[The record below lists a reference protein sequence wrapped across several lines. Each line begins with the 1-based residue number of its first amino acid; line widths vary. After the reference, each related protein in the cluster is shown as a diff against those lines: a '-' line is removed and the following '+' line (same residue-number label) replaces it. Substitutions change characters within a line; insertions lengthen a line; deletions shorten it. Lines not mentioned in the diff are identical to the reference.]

1 MTGTLT
7 RLRAGRWEHD
17 ASMSRAS
24 FTVRDFGFMTVRG
37 SVPIASAAVDV
48 DENGTPVAVHATLDL
63 TGLATGHRKRDRDL
77 QKPHLLDTG
86 RHPRL
91 RFTGSP
97 VQRAD
102 DWQVPGRLTGR
113 TGTDVTLE
121 AHIVDRRDSGQLT
134 VRAACTLD
142 RRKLG
147 VRAPRFLIGRYV
159 AVTIEAVFAPPQ

>member
-17 ASMSRAS
+17 ASTSRAT

-37 SVPIASAAVDV
+37 SVPIVSAAVDV
-48 DENGTPVAVHATLDL
+48 DENGAPVAVYATLDL
-63 TGLATGHRKRDRDL
+63 TGMATGHRKRDRDL

-91 RFTGSP
+91 SFTGSP

-102 DWQVPGRLTGR
+102 GWQVPGRLTGR
-113 TGTDVTLE
+113 ATTDVTLD
-121 AHIVDRRDSGQLT
+121 AHILDRSDSGELT

-147 VRAPRFLIGRYV
+147 VRAPRLLIGRYV
-159 AVTIEAVFAPPQ
+159 AVRIEAAFAPPR